1 MAVKHMIQ
9 QRKSVMQ
16 SPRVFYRLL
25 GIALIIALVMVGS
38 GFPPSA
44 DAQTV
49 PTRSLILYD
58 STPGPYSK
66 LGHAYAIMLR
76 NLLGHFKTQVDFLPV
91 ENYVSG
97 TVTPYQFI
105 FYLGS
110 LYDNPIPS
118 AFLADVAQNPLKTVV
133 WFKYNLWQ
141 FTGHLGAANFASQY
155 GFNFVTLRNLDGPPS
170 AATPNP
176 GFFDTV
182 LYKNKEF
189 VKYYSYDATTGAI
202 SADPDVGIA
211 QIVDAIKAQAL
222 VNIKNSK
229 TTEQTPYI
237 VRSGNF
243 WYVADLPF
251 SYIGPRDRYLVIC
264 DILHDILN
272 SKVQESHRALVR
284 LEDVSE
290 ITDPSAVKTL
300 ADYLSARRIPFSL
313 ALIPFYRDPLGA
325 YNNGTPEEVHFA
337 NATNLLNAVQY
348 STRRGGKIVMHGYT
362 HQYSNLGNP
371 YTAVSGDDFEAWRKT
386 SIGQQG
392 QPVDED
398 SLPWAVGRLTLGLA
412 ELATRNIVPFAWET
426 PHYQGSPNFYRATA
440 QKFSKVYERAVYYTT
455 DDLVAL
461 DNLDTTDPNRDFAVG
476 QFFPYIIESDYYGR
490 RVLPENLGNIEYDI
504 SDIDPTSYIVYT
516 WQDLYLNAQYALA
529 VRDGFASF
537 FFHPFWLES
546 SLPVTGFQDFQSLIK
561 GITALKFT
569 WVDPS
574 QL

>member
-1 MAVKHMIQ
+1 
-9 QRKSVMQ
+9 
-16 SPRVFYRLL
+16 
-25 GIALIIALVMVGS
+25 MVGS

-44 DAQTV
+44 DAQQV
-49 PTRSLILYD
+49 PPRSVILYD
-58 STPGPYSK
+58 STAGPYSK

-76 NLLGHFKTQVDFLPV
+76 NLLGHFKSQVDFLPV

-97 TVTPYQFI
+97 AVTPYQFV

-110 LYDNPIPS
+110 LYDNPLPS
-118 AFLADVAQNPLKTVV
+118 AFLTDMAQNPSKTVV

-141 FTGHLGAANFASQY
+141 LTGHLGAANFASQY
-155 GFNFVTLRNLDGPPS
+155 GFNFVTLRNLDGAPS

-182 LYKNKEF
+182 LYKNKAF

-202 SADPDVGIA
+202 SADPDVGIT
-211 QIVDAIKAQAL
+211 QIVNTTKAKAL
-222 VNIKNSK
+222 VNIQDSK
-229 TTEQTPYI
+229 TMEQAPYI

-272 SKVQESHRALVR
+272 MLHPESHRALVR

-290 ITDPSAVKTL
+290 NVDPSTVRTL
-300 ADYLSARRIPFSL
+300 ANYLSTRRIPFSL
-313 ALIPFYRDPLGA
+313 AVIPFYKDPHGE
-325 YNNGTPEEVHFA
+325 YTSGTPEAIHFA

-348 STRRGGKIVMHGYT
+348 SMQRGGKIVMHGYT
-362 HQYSNLGNP
+362 HQYDNLENP

-392 QPVDED
+392 QPVDKD
-398 SLPWAVGRLTLGLA
+398 SLQWALNRLSLGLA
-412 ELATRNIVPFAWET
+412 ELATKKIVPFAWET
-426 PHYQGSPNFYRATA
+426 PHYQASPNFYRATA
-440 QKFSKVYERAVYYTT
+440 TKFTNVYERAVYYTS
-455 DDLVAL
+455 DNLADL
-461 DNLDTTDPNRDFAVG
+461 DMLDTTDPNRDFAVG

-504 SDIDPTSYIVYT
+504 SNLDPTSYISYT
-516 WQDLYLNAQYALA
+516 WQDLYTNAQYALTI
-529 VRDGFASF
+529 RDGFASF

-546 SLPVTGFQDFQSLIK
+546 YLQLPGFQDFQSLIK
-561 GITALKFT
+561 GITALGFT

>member
-1 MAVKHMIQ
+1 
-9 QRKSVMQ
+9 MQ
-16 SPRVFYRLL
+16 ARQSFCRFL
-25 GIALIIALVMVGS
+25 GIVLIFALIMVGS
-38 GFPPSA
+38 SFPPSA
-44 DAQTV
+44 DAQQV
-49 PTRSLILYD
+49 PTRSVILYD
-58 STPGPYSK
+58 STAGPYSK

-76 NLLGHFKTQVDFLPV
+76 NLLGHFKSQVDFLPI
-91 ENYVSG
+91 EDYVSG
-97 TVTPYQFI
+97 TITPYQFI

-110 LYDNPIPS
+110 LYNNPIPS
-118 AFLADVAQNPLKTVV
+118 AFLTDVAQNPSKTVV

-141 FTGHLGAANFASQY
+141 FAGHFGAANFASQY
-155 GFNFVTLRNLDGPPS
+155 GFNFVTLRNLDGAPS

-182 LYKNKEF
+182 LYKNKAF

-202 SADPDVGIA
+202 AADPDVGIT
-211 QIVDAIKAQAL
+211 QVVDAAKAQAL
-222 VNIKNSK
+222 VNIQDSK
-229 TTEQTPYI
+229 TMEQAPYI

-264 DILHDILN
+264 DVLHDIM
-272 SKVQESHRALVR
+272 KQMHPESHRALVR
-284 LEDVSE
+284 LEDVSDN
-290 ITDPSAVKTL
+290 TDPSTVRTL
-300 ADYLSARRIPFSL
+300 ANYLYTRGIPFAL
-313 ALIPFYRDPLGA
+313 AVIPFYRDPLGS

-348 STRRGGKIVMHGYT
+348 SMQRRGKIVMHGYT
-362 HQYSNLGNP
+362 HQYNNVGNP

-398 SLPWAVGRLTLGLA
+398 SLPWALNRLTLGLA
-412 ELATRNIVPFAWET
+412 ELATKKIVPFAWET

-440 QKFSKVYERAVYYTT
+440 QKFTKVYERAVYYTS
-455 DDLVAL
+455 
-461 DNLDTTDPNRDFAVG
+461 DNLADLDTLDSTDPNRDFAVG

-504 SDIDPTSYIVYT
+504 SSIDPTSYISYT
-516 WQDLYLNAQYALA
+516 WQDLYTNAQYALT

-546 SLPVTGFQDFQSLIK
+546 SLQLPGFQDFQSLIK
-561 GITALKFT
+561 GITGLKFI

>member
-1 MAVKHMIQ
+1 
-9 QRKSVMQ
+9 MQ
-16 SPRVFYRLL
+16 SSRVFYRLL
-25 GIALIIALVMVGS
+25 GIVLIFALVMVGS
-38 GFPPSA
+38 GFSPSA
-44 DAQTV
+44 EAQTV

-110 LYDNPIPS
+110 LFDNPIPS

-155 GFNFVTLRNLDGPPS
+155 GFNFVTLRNLDGAPS

-189 VKYYSYDATTGAI
+189 VKYYSYDAPTGAI

-211 QIVDAIKAQAL
+211 QIVDAIKAKAL

-229 TTEQTPYI
+229 TLEQTPYI
-237 VRSGNF
+237 VRAGNF

-313 ALIPFYRDPLGA
+313 ALIPFYRDPLGS
-325 YNNGTPEEVHFA
+325 YNNGTPEEIHFA

-348 STRRGGKIVMHGYT
+348 STKRGGKIVMHGYT
-362 HQYSNLGNP
+362 HQYSNVGNP
-371 YTAVSGDDFEAWRKT
+371 YTGVSGDEFEAWRKT

-398 SLPWAVGRLTLGLA
+398 SLPWALNRLTLGLA
-412 ELATRNIVPFAWET
+412 ELATKQIVPFAWET
-426 PHYQGSPNFYRATA
+426 PHYQASPNFYRATA
-440 QKFSKVYERAVYYTT
+440 QKFKNVYERAVYYTS
-455 DDLVAL
+455 
-461 DNLDTTDPNRDFAVG
+461 DNLADLDMLDSTDPNRDFAVG

-504 SDIDPTSYIVYT
+504 REIDPASFISYT
-516 WQDLYLNAQYALA
+516 WQDLYTNAQYAVA

-546 SLPVTGFQDFQSLIK
+546 SLQLPGFQDFQSLIK
-561 GITALKFT
+561 GITALKYT